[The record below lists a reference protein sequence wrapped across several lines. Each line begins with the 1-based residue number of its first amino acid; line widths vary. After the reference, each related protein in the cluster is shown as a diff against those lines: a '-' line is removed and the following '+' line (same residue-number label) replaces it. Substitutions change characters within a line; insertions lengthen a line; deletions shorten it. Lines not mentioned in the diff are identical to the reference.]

1 MIDDLE
7 LARTLLERGLATRE
21 QLRQARQLQLSY
33 ETSLYLAIIEH
44 DVLEEALMVELVAD
58 RLNLPFVRLE
68 GRPVPEQTVEL
79 VPGEM
84 ARAHSVLPLE
94 LRQDASGAL
103 LLLAMCD
110 PLDIMAMDEVSSHLN
125 AGIQPVLSG
134 PRDLL
139 AAIEDAYTP
148 KSHDELDGF
157 GAEQEQED
165 ALATEDSWASF
176 FDEALAQP
184 EPSSAEQMRD
194 RNRTMALD
202 LMDIDEVLSVEEAI
216 ERAEAERRGGDD
228 DPLSLL
234 DVPGE
239 PSSAQM
245 DEDLVGWDVDSS
257 LKPIKPPPPP
267 PFPPASPPPPA
278 GASPLKPAEPERGD
292 PEGQEEEDAFDSL
305 YAAIDEETPR
315 TTSSDSAASGTVIAA
330 PSKSM
335 VEGREFSEPQEIKE
349 EEEDLQP
356 PALDEEL
363 MISDEAG
370 SQTQMGGLGH
380 LLEGSEHGEVAPSSP
395 RDHRLSL
402 GNEAGTFTTLATPKR
417 LNADGSER
425 PMLVIEEGE
434 DEELFSRALA
444 DIDARDEP
452 EEEEAP
458 ELEPSAALGRLK
470 LKRVAVQRSSGPLT
484 SPVVETSSRIVEQQD
499 VSIET
504 VFSSHAPEAPS
515 PQSSELSSESSEGL
529 KDIFD
534 DDDILAGFQSALEE
548 SDQEEEAQQDHRTPL
563 PPGMSRGDLS
573 AKRDPEVE
581 HLFDFTGDGEDGL
594 DEATNAA
601 LGEAHARI
609 ERLNNMIR
617 SANQSVLGDQG
628 TDGQAEAGGAASS
641 GPTIS
646 SRGERETSSN
656 RALTRDSLD
665 KMRQS
670 TVDLSSELLFSG
682 TNSPGLPEDIDDSR
696 LLRAA
701 LLILISQNLIKIDE
715 LVALARS
722 LPEQPGR

>member
-21 QLRQARQLQLSY
+21 QLRQARQLQLAH

-68 GRPVPEQTVEL
+68 GRPVPEQTLEL

-148 KSHDELDGF
+148 KSHDELDRF

-245 DEDLVGWDVDSS
+245 DEDLIGWDVDSS

-267 PFPPASPPPPA
+267 PFPPASPPT
-278 GASPLKPAEPERGD
+278 SAEPDRGG
-292 PEGQEEEDAFDSL
+292 PEGEEEGAFDSL
-305 YAAIDEETPR
+305 YAAIDEEAPR

-335 VEGREFSEPQEIKE
+335 VEGREFSEPQEIEEE

-363 MISDEAG
+363 MVSDEAG

-380 LLEGSEHGEVAPSSP
+380 LLEGSEHGEVAPSSS

-402 GNEAGTFTTLATPKR
+402 GDEVGTFTTLATPKR

-452 EEEEAP
+452 DKEAP

-470 LKRVAVQRSSGPLT
+470 LKRVAIQRSSGPLT

-504 VFSSHAPEAPS
+504 VFSSPPPEAPS
-515 PQSSELSSESSEGL
+515 PQSSDLSSESSEGL

-548 SDQEEEAQQDHRTPL
+548 SEQEEEAQQDQRTPL
-563 PPGMSRGDLS
+563 PPGMGRGDLS
-573 AKRDPEVE
+573 AKRNPDAE

-628 TDGQAEAGGAASS
+628 TDGQAEAGGGAGL
-641 GPTIS
+641 GPTTS
-646 SRGERETSSN
+646 SRGGLETRSN
-656 RALTRDSLD
+656 RALTQDSLD

-722 LPEQPGR
+722 LPEPER